1 MKKVCSREQVKFCRN
16 TNSGI
21 GSKRNLSI
29 LVNQGKNFIYS
40 N

>member
-1 MKKVCSREQVKFCRN
+1 MKKACSRKQVRFCRN
-16 TNSGI
+16 INGGI
-21 GSKRNLSI
+21 ESKRNLSI